1 MVGVSNTNM
10 IDLWHIAAIDQ
21 HAHNLLTP
29 SAAARYPYP
38 AAFTEGY
45 EPDIINHHARHSLF
59 YRRSL
64 REIAQLLESE
74 PEEEAILERR
84 TQLGI
89 DKLTNLCIDAAKL
102 EAIFLDD
109 GFLPDEILPLEWHEQ
124 FVPVQRILRLEYLAE
139 NLMSDVEDFST
150 FLERFRT
157 EIDPP
162 PAGVVALKS
171 IVAYRTGL
179 DIQLTPK
186 EAAER
191 SFYALKRNS
200 QDKAL
205 RLAEKPLIDFLITQA
220 LEIAAKYRMPVQFH
234 TGFGDPDLD
243 LRLANPLYMRSL
255 LEDRRFR
262 NAPIVLLH
270 ASYPYAQEAGY
281 LASVYPQV
289 YLDFGLAVPFLSVA
303 GMRSTLQQL
312 LELAPTSKL
321 MYSSDAHNIPELY
334 YLGAKWGRE
343 VLGQVLDGAV
353 KDSDLTAKE
362 AQSVARAI
370 LCENARALH
379 FKAEVS

>member
-1 MVGVSNTNM
+1 M
-10 IDLWHIAAIDQ
+10 
-21 HAHNLLTP
+21 
-29 SAAARYPYP
+29 
-38 AAFTEGY
+38 
-45 EPDIINHHARHSLF
+45 
-59 YRRSL
+59 
-64 REIAQLLESE
+64 ESE

-89 DKLTNLCIDAAKL
+89 DKITQICVKASKL

-139 NLMSDVEDFST
+139 NLMSEVEDFRT
-150 FLERFRT
+150 FLERF
-157 EIDPP
+157 
-162 PAGVVALKS
+162 
-171 IVAYRTGL
+171 
-179 DIQLTPK
+179 
-186 EAAER
+186 
-191 SFYALKRNS
+191 
-200 QDKAL
+200 
-205 RLAEKPLIDFLITQA
+205 
-220 LEIAAKYRMPVQFH
+220 RMPVQFH

-243 LRLANPLYMRSL
+243 LRLGNPLYMRSL

-343 VLGQVLDGAV
+343 VLGQVLDGASELPTRLS
-353 KDSDLTAKE
+353 KRL
-362 AQSVARAI
+362 
-370 LCENARALH
+370 
-379 FKAEVS
+379 

>member
-10 IDLWHIAAIDQ
+10 IDLWNIAAIDQ

-59 YRRSL
+59 YRRSM

-89 DKLTNLCIDAAKL
+89 DKITQLCINASKL

-139 NLMSDVEDFST
+139 NLMSEVEDFST

-179 DIQLTPK
+179 DIQLTPM

-191 SFYALKRNS
+191 SFYALKRNA
-200 QDKAL
+200 QDKPL
-205 RLAEKPLIDFLITQA
+205 RLADKPLIDFLITQA
-220 LEIAAKYRMPVQFH
+220 LEIASKYRMPVQFH

-243 LRLANPLYMRSL
+243 LRLGNPLYMRSL

-343 VLGQVLDGAV
+343 VLGQVLDEAV

-379 FKAEVS
+379 FKAETS

>member
-1 MVGVSNTNM
+1 ML
-10 IDLWHIAAIDQ
+10 DLWDIAAIDQ

-29 SAAARYPYP
+29 SAATHYPYP

-45 EPDIINHHARHSLF
+45 DADIVNYHARHSLF

-64 REIAQLLESE
+64 RDIAQLLECE
-74 PEEEAILERR
+74 PQEEAIVECR

-89 DKLTNLCIDAAKL
+89 EKLTRRCFEASKL
-102 EAIFLDD
+102 QAIFLDD

-124 FVPVQRILRLEYLAE
+124 FVPVQRILRLEHLAQ
-139 NLMSDVEDFST
+139 NLMSEIEDFQT
-150 FLERFRT
+150 FVERFRS

-179 DIQLTPK
+179 DIQLTPR

-191 SFYALKRNS
+191 SFYATKQDS
-200 QDKAL
+200 QDKPL
-205 RLAEKPLIDFLITQA
+205 RLANKPLVDFLVTQA
-220 LEIAAKYRMPVQFH
+220 LEIAAKHRLPVQFH

-243 LRLANPLYMRSL
+243 LRLGNPLYMRSL
-255 LEDRRFR
+255 LEDKRFR

-270 ASYPYAQEAGY
+270 ASYPYTQEAGY

-303 GMRSTLQQL
+303 GMRKTVQQL

-343 VLGQVLDGAV
+343 ILGWVLDEAV
-353 KDSDLTAKE
+353 KDSDLTVKE
-362 AQSVARAI
+362 AESVARAI
-370 LCENARALH
+370 LSENARTLH
-379 FKAEVS
+379 FNKRSG

>member
-1 MVGVSNTNM
+1 ML
-10 IDLWHIAAIDQ
+10 DLWDIAAIDQ

-29 SAAARYPYP
+29 SAVTHCPYP

-45 EPDIINHHARHSLF
+45 DADIVNHHARHSLF

-64 REIAQLLESE
+64 RDIAQLLECE
-74 PEEEAILERR
+74 PQEEAIVECR

-89 DKLTNLCIDAAKL
+89 EKLTRRCFEASKL
-102 EAIFLDD
+102 QAIFLDD

-124 FVPVQRILRLEYLAE
+124 FVPVQRILRLEYLAQ
-139 NLMSDVEDFST
+139 NLMSEIEDFQI
-150 FLERFRT
+150 FVERFRN

-162 PAGVVALKS
+162 PAGVVAFKS

-179 DIQLTPK
+179 DIQLTPR

-191 SFYALKRNS
+191 SFYAIKQDS
-200 QDKAL
+200 QHKPL
-205 RLAEKPLIDFLITQA
+205 RLANKPLVDFLVTQA
-220 LEIAAKYRMPVQFH
+220 LEIAAKHRLPVQFH

-243 LRLANPLYMRSL
+243 LRLGNPLYMRSL

-270 ASYPYAQEAGY
+270 ASYPYVQEAGY

-303 GMRSTLQQL
+303 GMRKTVQQL

-343 VLGQVLDGAV
+343 VLGWVLDEAV
-353 KDSDLTAKE
+353 KDSDLTVKE
-362 AQSVARAI
+362 AESVARAI
-370 LCENARALH
+370 LSENARTLH
-379 FKAEVS
+379 FNKRSR

>member
-1 MVGVSNTNM
+1 M
-10 IDLWHIAAIDQ
+10 IDLWHLAAIDQ

-84 TQLGI
+84 TQLDI
-89 DKLTNLCIDAAKL
+89 DKFTQLCISAAKL

-220 LEIAAKYRMPVQFH
+220 LEIAAQYRMPVQFH

-343 VLGQVLDGAV
+343 VLGQVLDGAI

-362 AQSVARAI
+362 AESVARAI

-379 FKAEVS
+379 FKAEAA

>member
-1 MVGVSNTNM
+1 ML
-10 IDLWHIAAIDQ
+10 DLWDIAAIDQ

-29 SAAARYPYP
+29 LAAARYLYP

-45 EPDIINHHARHSLF
+45 DADIVNHHARHSLF

-64 REIAQLLESE
+64 REIAQLLECE
-74 PEEEAILERR
+74 PDEELILARR
-84 TQLGI
+84 TQLGME
-89 DKLTNLCIDAAKL
+89 KLTQLCFEASKL
-102 EAIFLDD
+102 KAIFLDD

-124 FVPVQRILRLEYLAE
+124 FVPVQRILRLEYLAQ
-139 NLMSDVEDFST
+139 NLMGEVDNFET
-150 FLERFRT
+150 FVERFRS

-179 DIQLTPK
+179 NIQLTPK

-191 SFYALKRNS
+191 SFYALRQEAQNKRV
-200 QDKAL
+200 
-205 RLAEKPLIDFLITQA
+205 RLADKPLIDFLIVQA
-220 LEIAAKYRMPVQFH
+220 LEIAAKHQMPVQFH

-243 LRLANPLYMRSL
+243 LRLGNPLYMRSL
-255 LEDRRFR
+255 LEDKRFR

-270 ASYPYAQEAGY
+270 ASYLYAQEAGY

-303 GMRSTLQQL
+303 GMRSTVQQL

-343 VLGQVLDGAV
+343 VLGQVLDEAV

-362 AQSVARAI
+362 AESVATAI
-370 LCENARALH
+370 LFENACALH
-379 FKAEVS
+379 SNVEASSRYQR